1 MKTKLFSKLI
11 LLFIV
16 SFALIACTKNT
27 LSDNAAELMESG
39 TPVAILEV
47 KSDGVTT
54 FNLAGETPPFDSTAD
69 LTADEIEFVYAVR
82 EDEKVARDLYTA
94 FFEKYSLKTFSNIS
108 RSEANHMR
116 AVEILLEYYE
126 IDFPAAGEYG
136 VFEDPARQAIYDTLL
151 AKGNTALEGF
161 RVMAQ
166 LEEENIVSYRNV
178 LSDIT
183 NPNIKIVIENLGK
196 ASENH
201 FKAAIRQITALG
213 GTYAPKLMNQE
224 EYKAMIAKGFEQ
236 GKRYRYKNMGDTTNS
251 GKKMNGNTEKRGK
264 VNSYGTSTGSSNGT
278 TPGGEGRKGEQ
289 GKGYRGGK

>member
-136 VFEDPARQAIYDTLL
+136 VFEDSARQAIYDSLL

-278 TPGGEGRKGEQ
+278 TPGVEGRKGEQ

>member
-1 MKTKLFSKLI
+1 M
-11 LLFIV
+11 LLSAV
-16 SFALIACTKNT
+16 SFALISCAKNT
-27 LSDNAAELMESG
+27 LSDNTAELMESG
-39 TPVAILEV
+39 TPVAVLEV

-82 EDEKVARDLYTA
+82 EDEKVARDLYAA
-94 FFEKYSLKTFSNIS
+94 FFEKYSLKVFSNIS
-108 RSEANHMR
+108 KSEANHMR
-116 AVEILLEYYE
+116 AVEILLDYYE
-126 IDFPAAGEYG
+126 IDFPVPGAYG
-136 VFEDPARQAIYDTLL
+136 VFEDSARQAIYDSLVI
-151 AKGNTALEGF
+151 KGSTALEGF

-166 LEEENIVSYRNV
+166 LEEENIISYTDV
-178 LSDIT
+178 LEDIT

-213 GTYAPKLMNQE
+213 GTYTPVQMTQE
-224 EYKAMIAKGFEQ
+224 EYSALIAKGFEQ

-264 VNSYGTSTGSSNGT
+264 VNSNGTSTGSSNGT

>member
-1 MKTKLFSKLI
+1 MKTKMFSKLM
-11 LLFIV
+11 LLSAV
-16 SFALIACTKNT
+16 SFALISCAKDTLTDNT
-27 LSDNAAELMESG
+27 AELLESG
-39 TPVAILEV
+39 TPVAILDV

-82 EDEKVARDLYTA
+82 EDEKVARDLYTL
-94 FFEKYSLKTFSNIS
+94 FFEKYSLKVFSTLAK
-108 RSEANHMR
+108 SESNHIR
-116 AVEILLEYYE
+116 AVEILLDYYE
-126 IDFPAAGEYG
+126 IDFPVPGAYG
-136 VFEDPARQAIYDTLL
+136 VFEDSARQAIYDSLVI
-151 AKGNTALEGF
+151 KGSTALEGF

-166 LEEENIVSYRNV
+166 LEEDNIISYRNV
-178 LSDIT
+178 LEDIT

-213 GTYAPKLMNQE
+213 GTYAPKLMTQE
-224 EYKAMIAKGFEQ
+224 EYNALIAKGFEQ
-236 GKRYRYKNMGDTTNS
+236 GKRYRYKNTGDTTNS